1 MSQILSSSRYLIIV
15 AVVGSFLASVALLV
29 YGGVE
34 VVTLI
39 VETAIEAD
47 ISTKGAKKLVL
58 AFIEVVDLFLLSTV
72 LYIIAL
78 GLYELFIDDN
88 VAVPDWLTIHN
99 LDDLKEKLIGVI
111 IVVLGVLFLGQVIT
125 WDNERDLL
133 NFGAAIALV
142 VAALA
147 YFLSLKKKA
156 KSDGEK

>member
-39 VETAIEAD
+39 VETVVEAD

-58 AFIEVVDLFLLSTV
+58 AFIEIVDLFLLSTV

-88 VAVPDWLTIHN
+88 VAVPDWLTIHD

-125 WDNERDLL
+125 WDSERDLL